1 MSTQKDELLY
11 SIVTYLQSISK
22 GDDTQ
27 LKAVKKAYF
36 QLVSVLL
43 FKMYFLC

>member
-11 SIVTYLQSISK
+11 SIVTYLQNISK

-36 QLVSVLL
+36 QLL